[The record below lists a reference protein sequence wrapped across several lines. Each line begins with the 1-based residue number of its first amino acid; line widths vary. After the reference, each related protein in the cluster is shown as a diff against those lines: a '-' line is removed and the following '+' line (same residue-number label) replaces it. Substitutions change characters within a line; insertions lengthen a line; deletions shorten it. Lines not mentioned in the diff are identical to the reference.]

1 MQHSV
6 PDLHLA
12 LLPAAQEAGRLGGT
26 TGPDLSRYFL
36 VCAILIA
43 VTAGVAWGLK
53 KLLAHN
59 LQTRAS
65 QRSLKVL
72 DVLGLGG
79 KRQVAVVRCYDR
91 TFILGLGERE
101 VSPIAELD
109 PVIGSDEA
117 PEAPRPA
124 DRAAFAQALEQ
135 VRKALPKSLQ
145 PGGRSEAPA
154 PAFATAHAGA
164 QPLVEDAI
172 EPSLQAELE
181 RRYQAASERLAATG
195 TTGAQATGNVQPYL
209 PPSTTQQPVQ
219 TQYATTE
226 APSAA
231 AAPAPKKRVLR
242 KVIRKRSQEESDR
255 ARSVAS
261 AALEMA
267 ATMKR
272 ERAAAAQRSASALAA
287 HVQAADAVPAPL
299 PAPASAQAAPSHQAQ
314 SPQDQAQRAQQQ
326 QAQSPPTL
334 RLEGVL
340 G

>member
-6 PDLHLA
+6 HDLHLA

-59 LQTRAS
+59 LQVRAS

-91 TFILGLGERE
+91 TFVLGLGERE

-117 PEAPRPA
+117 PETPRPA

-135 VRKALPKSLQ
+135 VRKALPKALQ
-145 PGGRSEAPA
+145 PGGRSVTPLPAEPA
-154 PAFATAHAGA
+154 PTFATSDAIA
-164 QPLVEDAI
+164 QPLVQDAI

-181 RRYQAASERLAATG
+181 RRYQAASERLAE
-195 TTGAQATGNVQPYL
+195 TGNVQPYT
-209 PPSTTQQPVQ
+209 PPTAHLTTEQQVPAQVATTQAAPSSTT
-219 TQYATTE
+219 
-226 APSAA
+226 

-272 ERAAAAQRSASALAA
+272 ERAAAAERSAPAPAIQ
-287 HVQAADAVPAPL
+287 VQAADAVPAPL
-299 PAPASAQAAPSHQAQ
+299 PAPVPAPK
-314 SPQDQAQRAQQQ
+314 PE
-326 QAQSPPTL
+326 SPPTL

>member
-6 PDLHLA
+6 HDLHIA
-12 LLPAAQEAGRLGGT
+12 LLPVAQDAGRLGGT

-53 KLLAHN
+53 KLLANN
-59 LQTRAS
+59 LQARAS

-109 PVIGSDEA
+109 SVIGSEEA
-117 PEAPRPA
+117 VVAPRPA
-124 DRAAFAQALEQ
+124 DRAAFAHALEQ
-135 VRKALPKSLQ
+135 VRKALPKVKLPGARGVAPLPATPAQALAAPPAIAQSLPQ
-145 PGGRSEAPA
+145 
-154 PAFATAHAGA
+154 
-164 QPLVEDAI
+164 DAI

-181 RRYQAASERLAATG
+181 RRYEQASARLSAG
-195 TTGAQATGNVQPYL
+195 GGESLAQHAR
-209 PPSTTQQPVQ
+209 
-219 TQYATTE
+219 
-226 APSAA
+226 AA
-231 AAPAPKKRVLR
+231 AEPQVHPYTPPAVATRPAPEAPKKRVLR
-242 KVIRKRSQEESDR
+242 RVIKKRSPEETER

-272 ERAAAAQRSASALAA
+272 ERAAERRAPAPAAQPNVR
-287 HVQAADAVPAPL
+287 DAESIPAPL
-299 PAPASAQAAPSHQAQ
+299 PAPKPEM
-314 SPQDQAQRAQQQ
+314 
-326 QAQSPPTL
+326 PPAL
-334 RLEGVL
+334 RLEGIL